1 MLGGW
6 WWSQLPAACRVLS
19 SLLKGV
25 LGEEL
30 WMAVG
35 LSASLSPGS
44 ACLQWGGLAGGSS
57 WLLRVSRASVRSGFQ
72 GCLCYWGL
80 VVLLQGAWW
89 CVRGGVPSGFMAP
102 PGRCRGRYPP
112 GSFRLTSSRAASAPP
127 RLGGLWFPVFE
138 NLFRRSPKPSSLAE
152 VVFHSGRRFS
162 GCGLCVRARR
172 PLLHGVCSVSALA
185 GLSLPSPPRPP

>member
-6 WWSQLPAACRVLS
+6 WWSQLPAACRVLP

-44 ACLQWGGLAGGSS
+44 ACLQWGGLAGGRS

-89 CVRGGVPSGFMAP
+89 CVHGGVPSGFMAP
-102 PGRCRGRYPP
+102 PGLLQGALPTRKLPAHFFQSCLCPTP
-112 GSFRLTSSRAASAPP
+112 
-127 RLGGLWFPVFE
+127 LGGALVPCVRE
-138 NLFRRSPKPSSLAE
+138 LFRRSPKPSSFAE

-162 GCGLCVRARR
+162 GCGLCVRARG
-172 PLLHGVCSVSALA
+172 PLSPLTPAAALA
-185 GLSLPSPPRPP
+185 WGRLIWS